1 MRFLRLIKR
10 GRNRIRSSPKLSKDE
25 LARRLKWECLPE
37 EVLLSVKENE
47 SDAFILSLYQEYEI
61 KKGKREKDTLTLI

>member
-25 LARRLKWECLPE
+25 LARRLKWECLPKE
-37 EVLLSVKENE
+37 ILLSVKENE
-47 SDAFILSLYQEYEI
+47 SDAFILSIYTDYEI
-61 KKGKREKDTLTLI
+61 KEKEAEC